1 MRLRLIAGK
10 TNARHSLVAAGF
22 IGALLF
28 ALLLSAAP
36 QLHERI
42 HKASTDASHQ
52 CAVTLLAS
60 GHCQQTPCDAIS
72 IVPPA
77 PRLGDAFSHSSFQIV
92 SPRLDF
98 SLLEHAPPVLS

>member
-10 TNARHSLVAAGF
+10 KTARHSLVAAGF
-22 IGALLF
+22 LGAFLF
-28 ALLLSAAP
+28 ALVLSATP

-42 HKASTDASHQ
+42 HKASADASHQ

-60 GHCQQTPCDAIS
+60 GHCQHTPCDAIS

-77 PRLGDAFSHSSFQIV
+77 PRPDDAFSHRNFEIV

-98 SLLEHAPPVLS
+98 SLLEHAPPVFS

>member
-1 MRLRLIAGK
+1 MRLRLLGGK
-10 TNARHSLVAAGF
+10 MSVRHSLVAAAF
-22 IGALLF
+22 MGAFLF
-28 ALLLSAAP
+28 ALVLSATP

-42 HKASTDASHQ
+42 HRASADASHQ

-60 GHCQQTPCDAIS
+60 GHCQHTPCDAIS
-72 IVPPA
+72 IAPPA
-77 PRLGDAFSHSSFQIV
+77 PRQGDAFSLRSFEIV

>member
-22 IGALLF
+22 IGAFLF
-28 ALLLSAAP
+28 ALVLSATP

-42 HKASTDASHQ
+42 HRAGADASHQ

-60 GHCQQTPCDAIS
+60 GHCQHTPSGGIAI
-72 IVPPA
+72 IPPA
-77 PRLGDAFSHSSFQIV
+77 LREGDAFSHRNFEIV
-92 SPRLDF
+92 SSRLDF